1 MGVRCKS
8 AKAVRFRHM
17 DLRVVGRGP
26 SAPFLGARDLF
37 ETERELSL
45 PVRVRVR
52 EDPDERT
59 WAGHYDDH
67 HVLNISK
74 QAATSV
80 MARELALHEFA
91 HMLRYE
97 EEHPSHFL
105 DLREVVY
112 LALTGRRVEQRVLQ
126 HCQVL
131 ANHVKDVYADDI
143 TLDVGPADKL
153 LAFLESELAAAIVD
167 NPSTGPR
174 GGYRL
179 TAGADRRLTV
189 VNAAF
194 AIALLERNDAV
205 PPDHHI
211 YKLAHAAA
219 EDAPEVDF
227 DLFRDR
233 FKTLARDPDESE
245 CRRVLVDLVREYAE
259 AHESTN
265 GPAAD

>member
-1 MGVRCKS
+1 
-8 AKAVRFRHM
+8 M
-17 DLRVVGRGP
+17 DLRVEGRGP
-26 SAPFLGARDLF
+26 AAPFLGARDLF
-37 ETERELSL
+37 ETERDLSL

-52 EDPDERT
+52 SDPDERT

-67 HVLNISK
+67 HVLNISQ

-112 LALTGRRVEQRVLQ
+112 LALAGRRVEQRVLQ

-143 TLDVGPADKL
+143 TLSVGPTDKL
-153 LAFLESELAAAIVD
+153 LAFLESELAAAIAD
-167 NPSTGPR
+167 NPSS
-174 GGYRL
+174 GGLGGHRI
-179 TAGADRRLTV
+179 TAGSDPRLTV

-211 YKLAHAAA
+211 YKLAQAAA
-219 EDAPEVDF
+219 EDAPDIDFEV
-227 DLFRDR
+227 FRDR

-245 CRRVLVDLVREYAE
+245 CRRVLVDLVTDYVD
-259 AHESTN
+259 AHDSTT